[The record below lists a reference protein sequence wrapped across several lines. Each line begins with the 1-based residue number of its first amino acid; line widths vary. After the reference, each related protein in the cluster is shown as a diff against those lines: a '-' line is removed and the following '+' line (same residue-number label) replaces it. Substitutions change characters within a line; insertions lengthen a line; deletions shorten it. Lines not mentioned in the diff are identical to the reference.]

1 MNDKNFST
9 NIKVFIKVK
18 SYSSIYLNR
27 FLLLTK
33 EILNT
38 LNSSGIKP
46 VFLPKKIERFT
57 VLKSPHIYKKSREQ
71 FEYITYKRVFS
82 FTIVNTPETQKFLYR
97 LFMLLSYFAQGLNL
111 QYKYKI
117 KSL

>member
-1 MNDKNFST
+1 MKNKNFST

-27 FLLLTK
+27 FLLITQ
-33 EILNT
+33 EIIKT
-38 LNSSGIKP
+38 LNSAVIKP

-57 VLKSPHIYKKSREQ
+57 VLKSPHIYKKAREQ
-71 FEYITYKRVFS
+71 FEYITYKRIFS

-97 LFMLLSYFAQGLNL
+97 LFMVLSYFAQGLNL

-117 KSL
+117 KSM